1 MGKSTINGQF
11 SIAMLV
17 YRRVIEVQKA
27 GRIEGPKSW
36 YEPCQSPNSWKV
48 QKAGTRM
55 IFPGISLDFVGFRE
69 PG

>member
-36 YEPCQSPNSWKV
+36 NKEDFS
-48 QKAGTRM
+48 R
-55 IFPGISLDFVGFRE
+55 DFVGFCWIS
-69 PG
+69 